1 MGKIKNIPFRVFCYV
16 LMIVFLFIYL
26 FPLFFVANTSLK
38 TSQDYM
44 LHPTSLT
51 TTWAACSGVWRQ
63 SSVSSGRGRSK
74 RSRWPPVTQTGS
86 TPARGAT

>member
-51 TTWAACSGVWRQ
+51 TTWAKIPSGLSSSAALRQ
-63 SSVSSGRGRSK
+63 
-74 RSRWPPVTQTGS
+74 
-86 TPARGAT
+86 

>member
-51 TTWAACSGVWRQ
+51 TTWAFDNTSPPGTRRTSAPTSATPCSTR
-63 SSVSSGRGRSK
+63 RCARSP
-74 RSRWPPVTQTGS
+74 R
-86 TPARGAT
+86 

>member
-51 TTWAACSGVWRQ
+51 TTWAFDNYITAWNKANFVND
-63 SSVSSGRGRSK
+63 
-74 RSRWPPVTQTGS
+74 T
-86 TPARGAT
+86 ATTEIYTMDNFHEVFPKI